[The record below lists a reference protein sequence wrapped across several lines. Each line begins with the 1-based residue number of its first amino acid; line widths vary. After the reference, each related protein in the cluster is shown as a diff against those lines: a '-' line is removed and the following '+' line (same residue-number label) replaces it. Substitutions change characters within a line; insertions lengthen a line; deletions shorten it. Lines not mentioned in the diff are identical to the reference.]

1 MLISL
6 QEETRSCYVDAGK
19 RPIKKVQDG
28 GTQYTVSG
36 DTISRAMAKGLDIS
50 VLIIYGM
57 CSPVYKTML
66 N

>member
-6 QEETRSCYVDAGK
+6 QEETRSCYVNAGK
-19 RPIKKVQDG
+19 RPLKKVQDG

-36 DTISRAMAKGLDIS
+36 DTISEAMEKGLDIS
-50 VLIIYGM
+50 VIIIYGM
-57 CSPVYKTML
+57 CSPVHKTIL